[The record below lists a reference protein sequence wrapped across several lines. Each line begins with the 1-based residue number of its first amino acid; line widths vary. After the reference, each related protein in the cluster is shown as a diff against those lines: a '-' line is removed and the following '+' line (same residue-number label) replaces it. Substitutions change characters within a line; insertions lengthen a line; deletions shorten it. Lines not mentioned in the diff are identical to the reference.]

1 MANIPVTYA
10 LKTAENLW
18 FYGVLRGC
26 IMVTLTRSVLKYKR
40 GFFVRLVS
48 ALVPKI
54 RNIANDLLQE
64 VFIVKLTVEGIFDQR
79 VLLILKFEKYN

>member
-1 MANIPVTYA
+1 
-10 LKTAENLW
+10 
-18 FYGVLRGC
+18 
-26 IMVTLTRSVLKYKR
+26 MVTLTRSVLKYKR

-64 VFIVKLTVEGIFDQR
+64 IFIVKLTVEGIFDQR
-79 VLLILKFEKYN
+79 VLLILKFEKVKIHLKLCFPDKDFVSMVCSRLNQV

>member
-1 MANIPVTYA
+1 
-10 LKTAENLW
+10 
-18 FYGVLRGC
+18 
-26 IMVTLTRSVLKYKR
+26 MVTLTRSVLKYKR

-64 VFIVKLTVEGIFDQR
+64 VFIVKLTVEGIFD
-79 VLLILKFEKYN
+79 